1 MENNLRVYSWNDIVS
16 GNFFPRSQLLAAGYE
31 GTALTVGGF
40 DGAHLGHQALFNA
53 VLGQKNLLPGIIT
66 FGTAP
71 KSRLHPESFA
81 GSVYTMEQRLQCF
94 KDAGFAF
101 VVVIDFSGDFG
112 RMDGVTFL
120 QHLKD
125 RLYMAYLA
133 EGTDFRCGYKGA
145 VNIDFLRDFALKNH
159 VQLEVVEPVIAEG
172 VRISSSEIRNSLLEG
187 DFARCRR
194 FLGRNFALGGS
205 CFQWYWHQDS
215 LVGTRLR
222 GPCGCL
228 QILPPAGSYPVILH
242 CRMREMIQK
251 NSGDKLFSCAGK
263 VLVQGESLEM
273 MLPRDFVAGLSVG
286 IPTGRSAT
294 EALVVSSLEFTV

>member
-120 QHLKD
+120 QHLKNQ
-125 RLYMAYLA
+125 LHMAFLA

-145 VNIDFLRDFALKNH
+145 VNIDFLRDFAQQNSL
-159 VQLEVVEPVIAEG
+159 VLEVVAPVIVDG
-172 VRISSSEIRNSLLEG
+172 VRVSSSQIRNSLLQG
-187 DFARCRR
+187 DFSRCRQ
-194 FLGRNFALGGS
+194 FLGRNFALGGD
-205 CFQWYWHQDS
+205 CFQWQWEEKS
-215 LVGTRLR
+215 LVGLR
-222 GPCGCL
+222 KQAPCGCL
-228 QILPPAGSYPVILH
+228 QILPPAGSYQVTVHCKIQAKDASIEKAVSFAEKAIIQEESLKMILSEDS
-242 CRMREMIQK
+242 R
-251 NSGDKLFSCAGK
+251 K
-263 VLVQGESLEM
+263 VLSIGM
-273 MLPRDFVAGLSVG
+273 ID
-286 IPTGRSAT
+286 T
-294 EALVVSSLEFTV
+294 ERVLVSSVEFTC

>member
-53 VLGQKNLLPGIIT
+53 VLEQKHLLPGVIT
-66 FGTAP
+66 FGTSP
-71 KSRLHPESFA
+71 KARLHPESFS
-81 GSVYTMEQRLQCF
+81 GSVYTMEQRLQSF
-94 KDAGFAF
+94 REAGFAF

-112 RMDGVTFL
+112 KMDGVTFL

-125 RLYMAYLA
+125 QLYMAYLA

-205 CFQWYWHQDS
+205 CFQWQWRQDS
-215 LVGTRLR
+215 LVGIRRR

-228 QILPPAGSYPVILH
+228 QILPPVGSYSVTLH
-242 CRMREMIQK
+242 CRLQDRQHKESAEKFFSFAGQAAIQDGVFEMEL
-251 NSGDKLFSCAGK
+251 SGAVS
-263 VLVQGESLEM
+263 
-273 MLPRDFVAGLSVG
+273 
-286 IPTGRSAT
+286 T
-294 EALVVSSLEFTV
+294 ELLKENCTAEDLLVSSVEFTC

>member
-53 VLGQKNLLPGIIT
+53 VLEQKHLLPGVIT
-66 FGTAP
+66 FGTSP
-71 KSRLHPESFA
+71 KARLHPESFS
-81 GSVYTMEQRLQCF
+81 GSVYTMEQRLQSF
-94 KDAGFAF
+94 REAGFAF

-112 RMDGVTFL
+112 KMDGVTFL

-125 RLYMAYLA
+125 QLYMAYLA

-145 VNIDFLRDFALKNH
+145 VNIDFLKEFSLQNN
-159 VQLEVVEPVIAEG
+159 VVLEVVDPVIAEG

-187 DFARCRR
+187 DFDRCRR

-205 CFQWYWHQDS
+205 CFQWQWRHDS
-215 LVGTRLR
+215 LVGIRRR

-228 QILPPAGSYPVILH
+228 QILPPAGSYSVTLH
-242 CRMREMIQK
+242 CRLQDRQHKESAEK
-251 NSGDKLFSCAGK
+251 FFSFVGQAA
-263 VLVQGESLEM
+263 LRDEALEM
-273 MLPRDFVAGLSVG
+273 ALPEVVR
-286 IPTGRSAT
+286 T
-294 EALVVSSLEFTV
+294 ELLKENCTAEDLLVSSVEFTC